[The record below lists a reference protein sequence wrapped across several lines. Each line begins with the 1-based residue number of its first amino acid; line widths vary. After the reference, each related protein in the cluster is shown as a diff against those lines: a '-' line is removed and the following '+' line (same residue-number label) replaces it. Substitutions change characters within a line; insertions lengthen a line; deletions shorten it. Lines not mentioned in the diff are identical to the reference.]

1 MVNKVSAVETW
12 LESPGKGFGQVKGLA
27 GSLRALLAAARF
39 ARYDCGAAT
48 LPLSSMTHNPL
59 AWIGLAGV
67 EPDDNPRALYWQ
79 ARLHGIMVGIALLA
93 VPAYVFE
100 SLAEFPL
107 LHRIAT
113 VLDVAIFA
121 AFLAE
126 ALWMAS
132 VSSHPMRYLLDNW
145 LNQVILVGAFASV
158 LGATT
163 EWIAL
168 VRVMRVAIAGL
179 VMLRTITGFSVLFT
193 RRGAPILVGAA
204 FLILLC
210 AGGMFYWLEPT
221 VDNYWDGL
229 WLAFVTGMT
238 IGYGDVVPTTGTARV
253 VAAGI
258 GLIGVALVTLF
269 TASVVSFFVGGEETQ
284 LRRDLQRDI
293 VQLREEIGRLFDTEE
308 IRFREDLHRDI
319 VHLRRQIGELVHA
332 EELQFRKQFQHEIA
346 QLRADVA
353 ALAAELRLRDAR
365 STAAPP
371 PADER

>member
-1 MVNKVSAVETW
+1 
-12 LESPGKGFGQVKGLA
+12 
-27 GSLRALLAAARF
+27 
-39 ARYDCGAAT
+39 
-48 LPLSSMTHNPL
+48 MTHNPL
-59 AWIGLAGV
+59 AWIGLTGV
-67 EPDDNPRALYWQ
+67 EPDDSPRALYWQ

-93 VPAYVFE
+93 VPAYLLE
-100 SLAEFPL
+100 SIDASPL

-113 VLDVAIFA
+113 IIDVVIFA

-126 ALWMAS
+126 AIWMAS
-132 VSSHPMRYLLDNW
+132 VSNRPLRYLFDNW
-145 LNQVILVGAFASV
+145 LNLVILVGALASV

-179 VMLRTITGFSVLFT
+179 VMVRTIAGFNVLFT

-204 FLILLC
+204 FLILLI
-210 AGGMFYWLEPT
+210 AGGMFYWLEPSI
-221 VDNYWDGL
+221 DSYWDGL

-238 IGYGDVVPTTGTARV
+238 IGYGDVVPTTGATRI

-269 TASVVSFFVGGEETQ
+269 TANIVSFFVGGEETQ

-293 VQLREEIGRLFDTEE
+293 VDLRAEIGRLFDTEE
-308 IRFREDLHRDI
+308 IRFREDLSRDI

-346 QLRADVA
+346 LLRADVA
-353 ALAAELRLRDAR
+353 ALAAELRQRDAR
-365 STAAPP
+365 NAAAPP